1 MSSPLV
7 LQAGAVY
14 LQLETAGQQV
24 LSTGHTLA
32 ELYARVPPGEEVGVV
47 GGPLLPRRGPLG
59 MTLRELGVRDDA
71 IVRVVSPPLRWSDA
85 LISSIILGSSFVIG
99 CMLLAGVLGG
109 AISSQMGPA
118 ARSVASD
125 SLVPAARAVA
135 SDSLGHGLAFLWTA
149 TWFLRV
155 AGLGLAAP
163 VAMPIFQSLPGWIGA
178 AYDWLT
184 SFWR

>member
-1 MSSPLV
+1 M
-7 LQAGAVY
+7 
-14 LQLETAGQQV
+14 

-71 IVRVVSPPLRWSDA
+71 IVRVVSPPSRWSDA
-85 LISSIILGSSFVIG
+85 VISSIILGSSFVFG

-109 AISSQMGPA
+109 AISAPMVPA

-135 SDSLGHGLAFLWTA
+135 ANSFEHGPALLPTATYFLSTA

-163 VAMPIFQSLPGWIGA
+163 VAMPIFQRLPGWMGA